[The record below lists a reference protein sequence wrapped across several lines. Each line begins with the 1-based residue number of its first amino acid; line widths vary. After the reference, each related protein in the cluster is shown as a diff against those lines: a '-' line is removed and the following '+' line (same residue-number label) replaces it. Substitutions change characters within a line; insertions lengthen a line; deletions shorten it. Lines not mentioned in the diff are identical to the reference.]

1 MRPETAV
8 EGGLI
13 AYGPWFSEVGRQQ
26 APLLVK
32 VLRGAKPAD
41 LPVEQPFKLDLVIN
55 LKTAKALGL
64 EVPPEVLALA
74 DQAIEWSLATPIPLV
89 DRRPAMRFELLQQNG
104 AQRTF
109 ALDFATGDEVV
120 SLVKQFVAA
129 QKIFA
134 AEITALGGLSDVMLL
149 CFD

>member
-1 MRPETAV
+1 
-8 EGGLI
+8 
-13 AYGPWFSEVGRQQ
+13 
-26 APLLVK
+26 
-32 VLRGAKPAD
+32 
-41 LPVEQPFKLDLVIN
+41 
-55 LKTAKALGL
+55 
-64 EVPPEVLALA
+64 
-74 DQAIEWSLATPIPLV
+74 
-89 DRRPAMRFELLQQNG
+89 MRFELLQQNG

-120 SLVKQFVAA
+120 SLLKQFVAA